1 MQYAHWTNNNK
12 FKEKLVNYDGTEVLD
27 ESGFPMIYDNNN
39 FYINTHDGHNLV
51 IGSTGSGKSQTVI
64 LPMARLSIKASESF
78 VIHDISGEAYNTL
91 SGMLDD
97 NGYKVIAIDFKEA
110 KYGNNWN
117 PLTLPYSL
125 YKNNDLDSSVME
137 LENIAYYLFSDSDEA
152 SSFWN
157 NSAIDY
163 FVGLALYLF
172 ENAKFDEI
180 NLESIYNLAN
190 KIDDKFIDKIK
201 DKATISYYLS
211 AILKAPAETKG
222 GIIATFN
229 LRMHKYITRVNLANM
244 LNYSDFDLRD
254 IQKEKTAIFILSGNT
269 SNYNDIIPLFINQV
283 IDSIEDNNKKRLN
296 ILLDDFDNLLP
307 IKDFSKLINNIR
319 RNKVCITAI
328 IRSFK
333 DLENTYGNENSEIL
347 RMCFTNTIYLL
358 SNDYDTLTEISKICG
373 NTLAD
378 KKIQPLITVEEL
390 KVLNHFEALILMPRE
405 YPIRTKLYPDYKY
418 NWGEYNK
425 VNLPLRKTHETK
437 IYSE

>member
-1 MQYAHWTNNNK
+1 MQYAHWTNNDE
-12 FKEKLVNYDGTEVLD
+12 FKEKLIKYDGMGVLE
-27 ESGFPMIYDNNN
+27 ESGFPIMYDNNN

-51 IGSTGSGKSQTVI
+51 IGSTNSGKSQTII
-64 LPMARLSIKASESF
+64 LPMARLSIKALESF
-78 VIHDISGEAYNTL
+78 VFHDISGEAYNTL
-91 SGMLDD
+91 SGMLNE
-97 NGYKVIAIDFKEA
+97 NGYKVIVIDFKEA

-117 PLTLPYSL
+117 PLTLPYTL
-125 YKNNDLDSSVME
+125 YKNNDLDKSVME

-172 ENAKFDEI
+172 ENAKSDEI

-190 KIDDKFIDKIK
+190 NIDDKFIDKIK
-201 DKATISYYLS
+201 NKTINYYLS

-229 LRMHKYITRVNLANM
+229 LKMHKYITRVNLANM

-269 SNYNDIIPLFINQV
+269 TNYNDIIPLFIHQL

-333 DLENTYGNENSEIL
+333 DLENNYGKENSEIL
-347 RMCFTNTIYLL
+347 RMCFSNIIYLL

-373 NTLAD
+373 NINKD
-378 KKIQPLITVEEL
+378 KPLITVEEL
-390 KVLNHFEALILMPRE
+390 KVLNDFEAIILMPRE
-405 YPIRTKLYPDYKY
+405 YPIKTKLYPDYKF
-418 NWGEYNK
+418 NWGNYNK
-425 VNLPLRKTHETK
+425 IDLPLRKVRDVK

>member
-1 MQYAHWTNNNK
+1 
-12 FKEKLVNYDGTEVLD
+12 
-27 ESGFPMIYDNNN
+27 
-39 FYINTHDGHNLV
+39 
-51 IGSTGSGKSQTVI
+51 
-64 LPMARLSIKASESF
+64 
-78 VIHDISGEAYNTL
+78 
-91 SGMLDD
+91 
-97 NGYKVIAIDFKEA
+97 
-110 KYGNNWN
+110 
-117 PLTLPYSL
+117 
-125 YKNNDLDSSVME
+125 
-137 LENIAYYLFSDSDEA
+137 
-152 SSFWN
+152 
-157 NSAIDY
+157 
-163 FVGLALYLF
+163 
-172 ENAKFDEI
+172 
-180 NLESIYNLAN
+180 
-190 KIDDKFIDKIK
+190 
-201 DKATISYYLS
+201 
-211 AILKAPAETKG
+211 
-222 GIIATFN
+222 
-229 LRMHKYITRVNLANM
+229 MHKYITRVNLANM

-390 KVLNHFEALILMPRE
+390 KVLNHFEAIILMPRE

-425 VNLPLRKTHETK
+425 VDLPLRKTHETK

>member
-1 MQYAHWTNNNK
+1 MQYAHWTNNDE
-12 FKEKLVNYDGTEVLD
+12 FKEKLIKYDGLGVLE
-27 ESGFPMIYDNNN
+27 ESGFPIMYDNN

-51 IGSTGSGKSQTVI
+51 IGSTNSGKSQTVI
-64 LPMARLSIKASESF
+64 LPMARLSIKALESF

-91 SGMLDD
+91 SGMLNE
-97 NGYKVIAIDFKEA
+97 NGYKVIVIDFKEA

-117 PLTLPYSL
+117 PLTLPYTL
-125 YKNNDLDSSVME
+125 YKNNDLDKSVME

-172 ENAKFDEI
+172 ENAKSEEI

-190 KIDDKFIDKIK
+190 NIDDKFIDKIK
-201 DKATISYYLS
+201 NKTINYYLS
-211 AILKAPAETKG
+211 TILKTPQETKG

-229 LRMHKYITRVNLANM
+229 LRMHKYITKASLANM
-244 LNYSDFDLRD
+244 LNYSDFSLKD
-254 IQKEKTAIFILSGNT
+254 IQKEKIAIFILSGNT
-269 SNYNDIIPLFINQV
+269 TNYNDIIPLFIHQL

-328 IRSFK
+328 IIRFK
-333 DLENTYGNENSEIL
+333 NLENTYGKENSEIL
-347 RMCFTNTIYLL
+347 RMCFSNIIYLL

-373 NTLAD
+373 NINKD
-378 KKIQPLITVEEL
+378 QPLITVEEL
-390 KVLNHFEALILMPRE
+390 KVLNDYEAIILMHRE
-405 YPIRTKLYPDYKY
+405 YPIKTKLYPDYKF
-418 NWGEYNK
+418 NWGNYNK
-425 VNLPLRKTHETK
+425 IDLPLRKVRDVK

>member
-1 MQYAHWTNNNK
+1 MQYAHWTNNDE
-12 FKEKLVNYDGTEVLD
+12 FKEKLIKYDGLGVLE
-27 ESGFPMIYDNNN
+27 ESGFPIMYDNNN

-51 IGSTGSGKSQTVI
+51 IGSTNSGKSQTVI
-64 LPMARLSIKASESF
+64 LPMARLSIKALESF
-78 VIHDISGEAYNTL
+78 VFHDISGEAYNTL
-91 SGMLDD
+91 SGMLNE
-97 NGYKVIAIDFKEA
+97 NGYKVIVIDFKEA

-117 PLTLPYSL
+117 PLTLPYTL
-125 YKNNDLDSSVME
+125 YKNNDLDKSVME

-172 ENAKFDEI
+172 ENAKSDEI

-190 KIDDKFIDKIK
+190 NIDDKFIDKIK
-201 DKATISYYLS
+201 NKTINYYLS

-229 LRMHKYITRVNLANM
+229 LKMHKYITRVNLANM

-269 SNYNDIIPLFINQV
+269 TNYNDIIPLFIHQL

-333 DLENTYGNENSEIL
+333 NLENTYGKENSEIL
-347 RMCFTNTIYLL
+347 RMCFSNIIYLL

-373 NTLAD
+373 NINKD
-378 KKIQPLITVEEL
+378 KPLITVEEL
-390 KVLNHFEALILMPRE
+390 KVLNDFEAIILMPRE
-405 YPIRTKLYPDYKY
+405 YPIKTKLYPDYKF
-418 NWGEYNK
+418 NWGNYNK
-425 VNLPLRKTHETK
+425 IDLPLRKVRDVK

>member
-12 FKEKLVNYDGTEVLD
+12 FKEKLVKYDGTGVLE

-64 LPMARLSIKASESF
+64 LPMARLSIKAGESF
-78 VIHDISGEAYNTL
+78 VIHDINGEAYNTL

-163 FVGLALYLF
+163 FVGLTLHLF
-172 ENAKFDEI
+172 ENAKSDEL

-190 KIDDKFIDKIK
+190 KIDDKFINKIK

-211 AILKAPAETKG
+211 AILKAPTETKG

-333 DLENTYGNENSEIL
+333 DLENNYGKENSEIL
-347 RMCFTNTIYLL
+347 RMCFSNIIYLL

-373 NTLAD
+373 NINKD
-378 KKIQPLITVEEL
+378 KPLITVEEL
-390 KVLNHFEALILMPRE
+390 KVLNDFEAIILMPRE
-405 YPIRTKLYPDYKY
+405 YPIKTKLYPDYKF
-418 NWGEYNK
+418 NWGNYNK
-425 VNLPLRKTHETK
+425 IDLPLRKVRDVK